1 MTYTD
6 PAAIAAIRDAI
17 RSEQNYVFA
26 CGLAGAQLK
35 GGGRRRAV
43 NQLADR
49 RQRIEVLAAMIDEA
63 EVPSTPPAFE
73 PPTPIDNARSARRA
87 LVDLNNALVGTYAQ
101 VAATTEGDDRAIAV
115 ASAQDCARTAVQ
127 WGGASQAF
135 PTAE

>member
-1 MTYTD
+1 VTYTD

-135 PTAE
+135 PTAA

>member
-6 PAAIAAIRDAI
+6 PAAVAAIRDAI

-35 GGGRRRAV
+35 GGARRRAV

-49 RQRIEVLAAMIDEA
+49 RQRIDGLAAMIDEA

-73 PPTPIDNARSARRA
+73 PPAPIDNARSARRA

-101 VAATTEGDDRAIAV
+101 MAATTEGDDRAIAV
-115 ASAQDCARTAVQ
+115 ASAQECARTAVQ

-135 PTAE
+135 PAAE

>member
-6 PAAIAAIRDAI
+6 PAAVAAIRDAI

-35 GGGRRRAV
+35 GGARRRAV

-49 RQRIEVLAAMIDEA
+49 RQRIDGLAAMIDEA

-73 PPTPIDNARSARRA
+73 PPVPIDNARSARRA

-101 VAATTEGDDRAIAV
+101 MAATTEGDDRAIAV

>member
-6 PAAIAAIRDAI
+6 PAAVSAIRDAI
-17 RSEQNYVFA
+17 RTEQNYVFA

-35 GGGRRRAV
+35 GGARRRAV

-49 RQRIEVLAAMIDEA
+49 RQRIEVLATMIDEA

-73 PPTPIDNARSARRA
+73 PPAPIDNARGARRA
-87 LVDLNNALVGTYAQ
+87 LVDLNNSLVGTYAQ

>member
-49 RQRIEVLAAMIDEA
+49 RQRIEVLTAMIDEA

-101 VAATTEGDDRAIAV
+101 MAATTEGDDRSIAV